1 MRLNAK
7 ALGLAL
13 GILWGLSVFL
23 ATAWIVLT
31 GAPGETL
38 AKVGAF
44 YIGYEVSWTGAAVGL
59 GYGFVDGL
67 VGGLLLAWI
76 YNAFLPKP
84 DLP

>member
-23 ATAWIVLT
+23 ATGWIILM
-31 GAPGETL
+31 GSSADAL
-38 AKVGAF
+38 AELGVF
-44 YIGYEVSWTGAAVGL
+44 YIGYEISWTGAVVGL

-67 VGGLLLAWI
+67 IGGVLLAWI
-76 YNAFLPKP
+76 YNAFLPRP

>member
-23 ATAWIVLT
+23 ITAWIVFINS
-31 GAPGETL
+31 PGGTL
-38 AKVGAF
+38 AKLGAF
-44 YIGYEVSWTGAAVGL
+44 YIGYDVSWTGALVGL
-59 GYGFVDGL
+59 AYGFSDGL
-67 VGGLLLAWI
+67 IGGVVLAWI

>member
-13 GILWGLSVFL
+13 GILWGLGVFL
-23 ATAWIVLT
+23 ATAWIVFV
-31 GAPGETL
+31 GSPGDTL
-38 AKVGAF
+38 AKLGVF
-44 YIGYEVSWTGAAVGL
+44 YIGYEVSWTGAAIGL
-59 GYGFVDGL
+59 AYGFVDGL
-67 VGGLLLAWI
+67 IGGVLLAWI

>member
-23 ATAWIVLT
+23 ATAWIIVI
-31 GAPGETL
+31 GSAGDTL
-38 AKVGAF
+38 AKLGAF
-44 YIGYEVSWTGAAVGL
+44 YIGYEVSWTGAAIGL
-59 GYGFVDGL
+59 AYGFVDGL
-67 VGGLLLAWI
+67 IGGLLLAWI

>member
-23 ATAWIVLT
+23 ATAWIIYVDS
-31 GAPGETL
+31 PGDTL
-38 AKVGAF
+38 AKLGVF
-44 YIGYEVSWTGAAVGL
+44 YIGYSVTWPGAVIGL
-59 GYGFVDGL
+59 IYGFVDGL
-67 VGGLLLAWI
+67 IGGLLLAWI

>member
-1 MRLNAK
+1 MRLNPK

-23 ATAWIVLT
+23 ATAWVIFV
-31 GAPGETL
+31 GGQGEPL
-38 AKVGAF
+38 AMLGVF
-44 YIGYEVSWTGAAVGL
+44 YIGYDVTWTGAVVGM

-67 VGGLLLAWI
+67 NGGLLLAWI

>member
-23 ATAWIVLT
+23 ATAWIVFI
-31 GAPGETL
+31 GGPGDTL
-38 AKVGAF
+38 DTLGAF
-44 YIGYEVSWTGAAVGL
+44 YIGYDVSWTGAVVGL

-67 VGGLLLAWI
+67 IGGLLLAWI